1 MTRMQWLWL
10 WIWLLIFLIIFC
22 VLTHLSSL
30 TPNNNMTNLQT
41 KQNPILKIFKNE
53 KVVTISGDVSSKD
66 EAISIQKQYGLFFD
80 NIKNELKISQNVKKL
95 KCFGIVQ
102 NLAYHFLTNF
112 ENGILECKDQKFFV
126 KGSVVSPQI
135 KSKTKQIIKNYNVN
149 ELQIINDINV
159 IEPITKKQKVNK
171 ELYELLNS
179 KVIEFVKSKDVITQK
194 SQTVLDEVFDILNK
208 HKGLKIQIQGHTDS
222 DGDEKINQFL
232 SEVRAIAIKKYLVKK
247 GIDPK
252 SIVTVG
258 FGESKP
264 IVDNNSTINKQK
276 NRRVEFKVLG
286 E

>member
-1 MTRMQWLWL
+1 MTRVQWMWL

-22 VLTHLSSL
+22 VLTHLNSFIENSS
-30 TPNNNMTNLQT
+30 TQNLQT
-41 KQNPILKIFKNE
+41 KQNPSLKILKNE
-53 KVVTISGDVSSKD
+53 KVVTISGNVSSKD
-66 EAISIQKQYGLFFD
+66 EAISIQKQYELFFD
-80 NIKNELKISQNVKKL
+80 NVKNELKISPNVKKL

-112 ENGILECKDQKFFV
+112 ENGSLECKDQKFFV

-135 KSKTKQIIKNYNVN
+135 ESKTKQIIQNYNVN
-149 ELQIINDINV
+149 ELQITNDIDV

-179 KVIEFVKSKDVITQK
+179 KVIEFVKSKDEITPK
-194 SQTVLDEVFDILNK
+194 SQAVLDEVFDILNK
-208 HKGLKIQIQGHTDS
+208 HKGLKIQIEGHTDS

-232 SEVRAIAIKKYLVKK
+232 SEVRAVAVKKYLVKK

-252 SIVTVG
+252 SLTTVG